1 MAAGERAEPDQA
13 DGSLDFEPVV
23 LRPRRRRLA
32 LMLSLSALVLMATG
46 AGAGWYAFENL
57 LETEDPF
64 DVPLIW
70 ADAGPIKVRPAE
82 AGGMEVPHRDK
93 LVYER
98 LLGTEPD
105 PLAGRLMPPA
115 ETPLALPVP
124 PVGSETA
131 QAAPETADA
140 GEPVP
145 ESKPQPAAP
154 TTAEV
159 IEARRPGP
167 PPPLPAEPIAQVR
180 AEARAPVPYQVQL
193 AAVRSSPAADVEWN
207 RLRRRHADLL
217 GGLGL
222 TVARADLGPAK
233 GVFYRVRVGPLADEA
248 TARGLCTELAERKVG
263 CLVVPPGR

>member
-1 MAAGERAEPDQA
+1 MAAGERAEPDEA
-13 DGSLDFEPVV
+13 AGPLDFEPVV
-23 LRPRRRRLA
+23 LRPRRRRSA
-32 LMLSLSALVLMATG
+32 LMLSLSALVLMAAG

-57 LETEDPF
+57 LGTEDPF
-64 DVPLIW
+64 DVPLIR

-105 PLAGRLMPPA
+105 PREERLMPPA
-115 ETPLALPVP
+115 ESPLAVPVP
-124 PVGSETA
+124 PAGPREA
-131 QAAPETADA
+131 QAAPEVADA
-140 GEPVP
+140 GESVP
-145 ESKPQPAAP
+145 ETEPPPAAP
-154 TTAEV
+154 TAAEV
-159 IEARRPGP
+159 IEAKRPGP
-167 PPPLPAEPIAQVR
+167 PPPPTEAP
-180 AEARAPVPYQVQL
+180 ARAQAPAFVPYQVQL
-193 AAVRSSPAADVEWN
+193 AAVRSSTAADDEWN

-222 TVARADLGPAK
+222 TVVRADLGPAK

-248 TARGLCTELAERKVG
+248 AARGVCAQLAERKVG

>member
-1 MAAGERAEPDQA
+1 MAAGERAEPDEA
-13 DGSLDFEPVV
+13 AGPLDFEPVV
-23 LRPRRRRLA
+23 LRPRRRRSA
-32 LMLSLSALVLMATG
+32 LMLSLSAFALMAAG

-57 LETEDPF
+57 LGTENPF
-64 DVPLIW
+64 DVPLIR

-105 PLAGRLMPPA
+105 PREERLMPPA
-115 ETPLALPVP
+115 ESPLAVPVP
-124 PVGSETA
+124 PAGPREA
-131 QAAPETADA
+131 QAVPEVADA
-140 GEPVP
+140 GETVP
-145 ESKPQPAAP
+145 ETEPPPAAP
-154 TTAEV
+154 TAAEV
-159 IEARRPGP
+159 IEAKRPGP
-167 PPPLPAEPIAQVR
+167 PPPPAFA
-180 AEARAPVPYQVQL
+180 PYQVQL
-193 AAVRSSPAADVEWN
+193 AAVRSSTAADDEWS

-222 TVARADLGPAK
+222 TVVRADLGPAK

-248 TARGLCTELAERKVG
+248 AARGVCAQLAERKVG